1 MIKWLDK
8 SGKHITFASKYL
20 LMVRKT
26 TDIRQEE
33 IKSAVLAIIFRD
45 GLKNVSTKNIARE
58 VGISE
63 GSIFRHF
70 GSKKDIIMAI
80 MDDVISN
87 LIENLRQ
94 ISLENSPPPNRLY
107 KYLCST
113 ITYLIENKGITILL
127 FSEASYENDE
137 SMITK
142 LNNIFNNQKQFA
154 GKIVSDGIALGLWD
168 ESISVEDF
176 SSLYMGIPITLNIE
190 MILNKTGFERVNFC
204 NRMFDLVL
212 RILEKK

>member
-1 MIKWLDK
+1 MIRK
-8 SGKHITFASKYL
+8 STD
-20 LMVRKT
+20 VR
-26 TDIRQEE
+26 QVE

-45 GLKNVSTKNIARE
+45 GLKKVSTKNIAKE

-70 GSKKDIIMAI
+70 ASKNEIILSI
-80 MDDVISN
+80 MDDVISD
-87 LIENLRQ
+87 LIESLRR
-94 ISLENSPPPNRLY
+94 ISLESTPPPERLY
-107 KYLCST
+107 KYLCRT

-137 SMITK
+137 RLITK

-154 GKIVSDGIALGLWD
+154 GKIVSDGIAMGTWD

-176 SSLYMGIPITLNIE
+176 SSLYMGIPIT
-190 MILNKTGFERVNFC
+190 
-204 NRMFDLVL
+204 
-212 RILEKK
+212 

>member
-1 MIKWLDK
+1 MIRK
-8 SGKHITFASKYL
+8 STD
-20 LMVRKT
+20 VR
-26 TDIRQEE
+26 QVE

-45 GLKNVSTKNIARE
+45 GLKKVSTKNIAKE

-70 GSKKDIIMAI
+70 ASKNEIILSI
-80 MDDVISN
+80 MDDVISD
-87 LIENLRQ
+87 LIESLRR
-94 ISLENSPPPNRLY
+94 ISLESTPPPERLY
-107 KYLCST
+107 KYLCRT

-137 SMITK
+137 RLITK

-154 GKIVSDGIALGLWD
+154 GKIVSDGIALGTWD

-190 MILNKTGFERVNFC
+190 MILNKNGFERVNFC
-204 NRMFDLVL
+204 KRMFDLVL